1 MIKHI
6 FTALCAM
13 CLLTYG
19 CDFNNLD
26 PENGSDDDSKGGVGK
41 TEITVPEITLSTS
54 YSDGIEEIPI
64 NDEDYIEN
72 SEFTKTITIAFL
84 GTNADVSGIIE
95 GIEITKNGADVVI
108 NSSNSGMEYL
118 ISGTTT
124 NGSIKIYSTKKFKLT
139 LNGTNITSTTGA
151 AINIQSSKRAFV
163 VVTDGTTN
171 TLTDAASYTATVE
184 DEDMKSTLFSEGQLV
199 FSGKGSLTIKGNY
212 KHAICSDDYVR
223 IRKNTNITISGAAK
237 DGIHANDYFIQEGGN
252 LQITSKGDGIE
263 AEAKSISINGGQL
276 AITTT
281 GTASKGIK
289 TNGYIN
295 ITGGKIIVNT
305 SGNAEYDNDD
315 LDISS
320 SSAIKCDGNF
330 TFSNATALLTSTG
343 SAGKGINIDG
353 DLVIE
358 SGTLVVRTSGKQYVY
373 GTLDSSAKGIKA
385 EGNLTINGGEIKVI
399 CSGGEGSEGI
409 ESKSTLTIN
418 GGTIEAECYDD
429 CINAADAIVFNGG
442 KSYCYSSNNDGIDS
456 NGTLTIKDGLIISS
470 GTTAPE
476 EGLDC
481 DQNNFAITGG
491 TIIGVGGAT
500 STPTTK
506 SCTQRSLV
514 YGTTGTSGKLIT
526 ITDSDGNAL
535 MTYDIPRN
543 YNNQMTLLYSGSGLI
558 SGLTYTIYTGGTIS
572 GGTTFHG
579 FSYGHTYTKGS
590 KATTFSASSMVT
602 TAGSTNGGGGGKM

>member
-6 FTALCAM
+6 FIALCAT

-139 LNGTNITSTTGA
+139 LNGANITSTTGA

-171 TLTDAASYTATVE
+171 TLTDADSYTATVE

-385 EGNLTINGGEIKVI
+385 EGNLTINGGELKVI

-429 CINAADAIVFNGG
+429 CINAADAIIFNGG
-442 KSYCYSSNNDGIDS
+442 NTYCYSSNNDGIDS

-476 EGLDC
+476 EGMDC